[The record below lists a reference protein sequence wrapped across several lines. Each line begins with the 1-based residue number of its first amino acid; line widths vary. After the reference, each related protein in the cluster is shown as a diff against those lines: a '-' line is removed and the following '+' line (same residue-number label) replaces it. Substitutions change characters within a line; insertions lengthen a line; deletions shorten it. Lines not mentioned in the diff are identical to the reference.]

1 MDNFIEIIMSDTPSI
16 QIKENEEFMF
26 SMIPFFRRCKGFDQ
40 KNKWHPYDVYEHTL
54 KVIDNV
60 DKDLVLRLAALF
72 HDIGKPSS
80 YKEESGQGRFP
91 GHWLTSTMIFG
102 GFAKQNGIDEDIQR
116 RVSDLI
122 YYHDYDFSS
131 LTDEDI
137 DTIKER
143 LSKDEV
149 DDLFK
154 LKRADLT
161 AQNLDFS
168 KRIIDDLDRQE
179 EALLSYYDVNIK

>member
-1 MDNFIEIIMSDTPSI
+1 
-16 QIKENEEFMF
+16 
-26 SMIPFFRRCKGFDQ
+26 
-40 KNKWHPYDVYEHTL
+40 
-54 KVIDNV
+54 
-60 DKDLVLRLAALF
+60 
-72 HDIGKPSS
+72 
-80 YKEESGQGRFP
+80 
-91 GHWLTSTMIFG
+91 MIFG